1 MKALIIIRKIRYY
14 LLIAGVVCLFFGIY
28 QKYWYTDLIDNA
40 VKAIDENQFDQQ
52 NLEQAKKSFLSSEG
66 LIAYNMGVRAFRA
79 NNLKKAST
87 HFYDVIKKS
96 TDDSQKKLAYYNL
109 GNILVLLDLPKRA
122 AEMYQESLRID
133 PNIWESKYNLER
145 LYVFYPSVF
154 PNEGKQASLDP
165 EPGDQKGDRKQLGR
179 TGKGQPDI

>member
-1 MKALIIIRKIRYY
+1 MEVLAFIRKIRFY
-14 LLIAGVVCLFFGIY
+14 LLLVGALCLSFGIY
-28 QKYWYTDLIDNA
+28 QKYWYSDLIANA
-40 VKAIDENQFDQQ
+40 VQAIEENQFDQQ
-52 NLEQAKKSFLSSEG
+52 NLELAKKSLLASDG
-66 LIAYNMGVRAFRA
+66 LISYNMGVRAFRA
-79 NNLKKAST
+79 NNLKKASR

-96 TDDSQKKLAYYNL
+96 NDDSQKKHAYYNL

-154 PNEGKQASLDP
+154 PNEGKQTSLDP
-165 EPGDQKGDRKQLGR
+165 EPGDQKGDGKQLGR

>member
-1 MKALIIIRKIRYY
+1 MGVPAFIRKIRFY
-14 LLIAGVVCLFFGIY
+14 LLIAGALSLSFGLY
-28 QKYWYTDLIDNA
+28 QKYWYSDLIENA
-40 VKAIDENQFDQQ
+40 VRAINENQFDQQ
-52 NLEQAKKSFLSSEG
+52 NLERAQKSLLASNG
-66 LIAYNMGVRAFRA
+66 LISYNMGVRAFHA
-79 NNLKKAST
+79 NNLKKASV

-96 TDDSQKKLAYYNL
+96 NDDSQKKRAYYNL

-165 EPGDQKGDRKQLGR
+165 EPGDRKGDSGQLGGK
-179 TGKGQPDI
+179 GKGQPDI